1 MHNMHCTNKDSSQQ
15 DLCAINLASMR
26 ILRSAFCI
34 LTKDGIKWLENS
46 TRQYLPSFEAK
57 VQVYGVLFSCLH
69 IKQTEKKDNSSQD
82 FYKMT
87 LASERI
93 LCGAL
98 CILAK
103 DGIKWLENEE

>member
-1 MHNMHCTNKDSSQQ
+1 MHRTNKYSSQQ
-15 DLCAINLASMR
+15 DLHAINLASMR
-26 ILRSAFCI
+26 ILCSTFCI
-34 LTKDGIKWLENS
+34 LTKDGIKWLKNS
-46 TRQYLPSFEAK
+46 TRQYFPSFEAK
-57 VQVYGVLFSCLH
+57 VKVYGVFSCLQ
-69 IKQTEKKDNSSQD
+69 IKQTNKQKKKITHRRT
-82 FYKMT
+82 FIKMT

>member
-1 MHNMHCTNKDSSQQ
+1 MSILVNKDTKLICQGFTGSQGTFH
-15 DLCAINLASMR
+15 S
-26 ILRSAFCI
+26 SAFCI

-46 TRQYLPSFEAK
+46 TRQYLPSFEAR
-57 VQVYGVLFSCLH
+57 VQVYAYSSLAFISN
-69 IKQTEKKDNSSQD
+69 KQKKRDNSSQD
-82 FYKMT
+82 FYKKT